1 MARGCV
7 VIQYRVM
14 LSRPPSHNHP
24 LLSCVSIIW
33 LQPASIFNHG
43 PLWGTAGVTA
53 IALTLTSAAP
63 VQARGLSED
72 DIGKILFGLVAAGV
86 LSQALQNHQKPRQ
99 AAPVPQNYTQRAPAP
114 NTRSQ
119 SDPRHRGVAILPRQC
134 LQNVETRFG
143 THRIFARRCLQ
154 RNDVNDHP

>member
-1 MARGCV
+1 MFKFV
-7 VIQYRVM
+7 
-14 LSRPPSHNHP
+14 
-24 LLSCVSIIW
+24 
-33 LQPASIFNHG
+33 
-43 PLWGTAGVTA
+43 TAGVTA

-154 RNDVNDHP
+154 RNDVNIRSLPRQCAVRLRADNAIRRGYDPQCMRAAGFRARR